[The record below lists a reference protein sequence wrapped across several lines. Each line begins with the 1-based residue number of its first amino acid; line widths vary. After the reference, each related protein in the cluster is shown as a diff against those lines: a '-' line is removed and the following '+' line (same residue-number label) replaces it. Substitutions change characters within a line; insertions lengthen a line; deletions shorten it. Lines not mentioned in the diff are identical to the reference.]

1 MPNMVYKAS
10 EHTLYE
16 NKELEI
22 LYKKVGRLLKE
33 TGIINNKEYESL
45 NKDCDE
51 LERLLTSSI
60 KTAKGIK

>member
-33 TGIINNKEYESL
+33 TG
-45 NKDCDE
+45 
-51 LERLLTSSI
+51 LLGKI
-60 KTAKGIK
+60 KYS

>member
-1 MPNMVYKAS
+1 MNWNLSNDDKKVLYISGFIMPNMVYKAS

-33 TGIINNKEYESL
+33 TG
-45 NKDCDE
+45 
-51 LERLLTSSI
+51 LLGKI
-60 KTAKGIK
+60 KYS